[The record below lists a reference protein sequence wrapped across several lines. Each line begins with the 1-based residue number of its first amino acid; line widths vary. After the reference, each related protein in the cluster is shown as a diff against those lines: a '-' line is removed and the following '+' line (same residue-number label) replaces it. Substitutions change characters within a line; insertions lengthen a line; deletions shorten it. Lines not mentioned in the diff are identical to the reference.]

1 MADAVRF
8 LASSES
14 SCTTGATLP
23 VDGGHTA
30 PGRVRKVP
38 PAPRRLARSP
48 QRGTPH
54 SPHRAK
60 AQLRPVPGL
69 PPGTPRARSPT
80 LEPRFARLGREVPPR
95 RRGARPPGGR
105 RDFADTT

>member
-1 MADAVRF
+1 MADAVLF

-48 QRGTPH
+48 RGGPPIRRTERKP
-54 SPHRAK
+54 K
-60 AQLRPVPGL
+60 YVQYQGFRP
-69 PPGTPRARSPT
+69 AR
-80 LEPRFARLGREVPPR
+80 REHAPPR